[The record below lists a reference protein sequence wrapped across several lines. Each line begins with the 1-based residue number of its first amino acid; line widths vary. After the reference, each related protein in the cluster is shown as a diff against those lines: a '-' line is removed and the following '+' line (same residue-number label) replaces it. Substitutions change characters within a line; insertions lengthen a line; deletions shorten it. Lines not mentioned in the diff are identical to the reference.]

1 MAFLLKPLEI
11 LFWAFTYPE
20 TNKYAWNGADQAEV
34 IVLQDFRWNSELIC
48 WKDLLLLLEG
58 EKVQLPSPKNQFPT
72 EVTAISI
79 FATSKKEIELVGK
92 HNTLDDRERELI
104 DVGLNI
110 FTFTHRIKHIDQNV
124 ITPCL

>member
-1 MAFLLKPLEI
+1 M
-11 LFWAFTYPE
+11 
-20 TNKYAWNGADQAEV
+20 YAWKGADQAEV

-48 WKDLLLLLEG
+48 WKDLLPLLEG

-79 FATSKKEIELVGK
+79 FATSKKERELVGK

-110 FTFTHRIKHIDQNV
+110 FTFTHRITHIHQH
-124 ITPCL
+124 ITTPCL